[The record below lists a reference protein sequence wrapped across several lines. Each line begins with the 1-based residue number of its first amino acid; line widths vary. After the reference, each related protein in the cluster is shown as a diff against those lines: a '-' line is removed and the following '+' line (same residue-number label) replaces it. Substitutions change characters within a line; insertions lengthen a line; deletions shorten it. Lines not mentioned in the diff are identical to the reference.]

1 MRVTRSDDSDARLP
15 GRGAMAESKWVR
27 YKRLHHDQNRRGY
40 WVEIEEGERED
51 DPLARGWME
60 LCPLRAA

>member
-1 MRVTRSDDSDARLP
+1 
-15 GRGAMAESKWVR
+15 MAESKWVR

>member
-1 MRVTRSDDSDARLP
+1 
-15 GRGAMAESKWVR
+15 MAESKWVR

-40 WVEIEEGERED
+40 WVEIEERED

-60 LCPLRAA
+60 LCPLRSA